1 MFDRSPDT
9 AALRKV
15 LAEVYTH
22 GHGKDVRG
30 GGTAPVRTPPTT
42 GGHRFA
48 TVGERGPLAGAV
60 VRVLTAALGPRR
72 WEPWNPYNDHRAHPS
87 PRSAFL
93 VDVWLVER
101 GRRWRVDPVRRLL
114 SGPAVE
120 PGFDSTVRLELTRH
134 PERLT
139 AGYGPVA
146 DALSVLESGHVL
158 AALAEASAG
167 LGLAASLDGDA
178 LLLGPALAAFADHAT
193 PPDSMEVERVT
204 GTEHWWRRV
213 TAPRSSGPY
222 PVGVAPDPRPLA
234 TQTMHTLVR
243 AALRPPSGSPAGDGS
258 LRHRLALSRVAGHP
272 DGWYAVA
279 GNAHGSGSGSTVE
292 RLVGGN
298 ALDQVQ
304 SAFSY
309 ERAHADVSSM
319 HVAWVMTADLRAA
332 ATTGGAAGY
341 RAVLRTAG
349 AVAQHVASAAA
360 VAGLFCRPVRSVFE
374 ARLEGAAGAP
384 AGHDF
389 VYLLLIGRT
398 RFGGFAYDLSG
409 EEPR

>member
-9 AALRKV
+9 AALREV
-15 LAEVYTH
+15 LAEVYAH
-22 GHGKDVRG
+22 GHGKEVRG
-30 GGTAPVRTPPTT
+30 GGAASVRTRATA

-60 VRVLTAALGPRR
+60 VRVLATALGPRR

-120 PGFDSTVRLELTRH
+120 PGLDSGVRLELTRH

-139 AGYGPVA
+139 AGYGPMA
-146 DALSVLESGHVL
+146 DALAVLESGHVL
-158 AALAEASAG
+158 AALAEAAAG
-167 LGLAASLDGDA
+167 LGLAADIEDDA
-178 LLLGPALAAFADHAT
+178 LLLGPVLAASPDHAT
-193 PPDSMEVERVT
+193 LGDDVEADRVT
-204 GTEHWWRRV
+204 DTESWWRRA

-234 TQTMHTLVR
+234 TQTLHTLAH
-243 AALRPPSGSPAGDGS
+243 AAMRPPPGSPAGDGR

-272 DGWYAVA
+272 DGWYAVDA
-279 GNAHGSGSGSTVE
+279 AAHVE
-292 RLVGGN
+292 RLVGGD
-298 ALDQVQ
+298 ALDRVQ

-309 ERAHADVSSM
+309 ERAQADVAAM
-319 HVAWVMTADLRAA
+319 HVAWVMTADLGAS

-360 VAGLFCRPVRSVFE
+360 VAGLFCRPVRSVYE
-374 ARLEGAAGAP
+374 ARLEAAAGAP

-398 RFGGFAYDLSG
+398 RFGGFAYRLSG